1 MKAYLMYRGR
11 DVDLEAPLPEQAGA
25 LERDLELATL
35 LDAMARGDAYLRELA
50 ERALLTSLEDS
61 EAIRYRQRILADCLR
76 QPAILRQLYALAVEG
91 VETRQR
97 GRFFWFRDS
106 ADGMLHKSLA
116 MLAMLFEVLRR
127 LRTLAETRASDVESE
142 GFRRLF
148 ASLREEL
155 DDAYLAGVES
165 HLQEL
170 SFKRGA
176 LISARLGPGN
186 RGTSYTLRKPR
197 EQSLLER
204 LTPGGPRS
212 YSFMIPA
219 RDEHGARAL
228 GELRARG
235 IHDAASVLAQSTDH
249 VLSFFTMLRA
259 ELGFYVGCLNLHEQL
274 TARGE
279 PTCLPEPAPVGEES
293 FAARGLYDAERA
305 FHLESRVVGSD
316 VAADGKRLLIVT
328 GANQGG
334 KSTFLRSAGLAQLM
348 LQAGMFVAA
357 ESFRASVCRG
367 VFTHFKR
374 EEDPTMESGKLDEE
388 LGRMSEIADR
398 IRGGGLLLC
407 NESFSSTNEREGSEI
422 ARTVIRA
429 MLDSGV
435 RVIFV
440 THQFDLAHG
449 LHEQRLETAGFLRAE
464 RLPDGRRTFRI
475 LEGAPEPTSHGKD
488 SYRRV
493 FGATPQPAER

>member
-1 MKAYLMYRGR
+1 MYRGR
-11 DVDLEAPLPEQAGA
+11 DVDPEAPLPGHAGA
-25 LERDLELATL
+25 LERDLELGTL
-35 LDAMARGDAYLRELA
+35 LDAMARGDIYVRDLA
-50 ERALLTSLEDS
+50 ERALLTPLEDP
-61 EAIRYRQRILADCLR
+61 EAIRYRQGILADCLR
-76 QPAILRQLYALAVEG
+76 RPALLRQLYALAVEG

-97 GRFFWFRDS
+97 GRFYWYRDS
-106 ADGMLHKSLA
+106 ADGMLHKALA
-116 MLAMLFEVLRR
+116 MLGMLTEVLRR
-127 LRTLAETRASDVESE
+127 LRTLAETEASEVESE

-148 ASLREEL
+148 ASLRDEL
-155 DDAYLAGVES
+155 DDEYLAGVEA

-197 EQSLLER
+197 EQGMLAR
-204 LTPGGPRS
+204 LTPGGGRT
-212 YSFMIPA
+212 YSFTIPA

-235 IHDAASVLAQSTDH
+235 IHEAASVLAQSTDH
-249 VLSFFTMLRA
+249 VLGFFTMLRA
-259 ELGFYVGCLNLHEQL
+259 ELGFYVGCLNLYEQL
-274 TARGE
+274 AARGE
-279 PTCLPEPAPVGEES
+279 PTCLPEPASVEEGS
-293 FAARGLYDAERA
+293 FAARGLYDAALA
-305 FHLESRVVGSD
+305 FHLESRVVGAD
-316 VAADGKRLLIVT
+316 VDADGKRLLMVT

-334 KSTFLRSAGLAQLM
+334 KSTFLRSVGLAQLM

-357 ESFRASVCRG
+357 ESFRLSVCSG

-374 EEDPTMESGKLDEE
+374 EEDPTMVSGKLDEE

-398 IRGGGLLLC
+398 IRCGGLLLC

-435 RVIFV
+435 RVVFV
-440 THQFDLAHG
+440 THQYDLAHG
-449 LHEQRLETAGFLRAE
+449 FYEQRLEPARFLRAE

-475 LEGAPEPTSHGKD
+475 LEGAPEPTSHGRD

-493 FGATPQPAER
+493 FGGLDGDLASRRAD